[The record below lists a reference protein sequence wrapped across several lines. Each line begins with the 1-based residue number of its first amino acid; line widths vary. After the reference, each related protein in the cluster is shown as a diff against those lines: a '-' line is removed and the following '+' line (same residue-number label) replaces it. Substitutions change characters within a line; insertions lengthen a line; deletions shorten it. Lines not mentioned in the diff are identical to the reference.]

1 MVNKKWHMKVKLWS
15 VRTLIIIFFA
25 ISAITLSQGVVYV
38 QDIVK
43 ERFFSKTKTI
53 SERNYDFTSIGENFD
68 DSKIDED
75 EYEEVE
81 DTGIR
86 TKTGKKFQ
94 PFERESLWSDVLAVL
109 SNIWIT
115 IAFYVIIAISIIY
128 AIYKYIRKKLTKTE
142 IVQEKELITKQTAV
156 RSIKNEKVIHQLE
169 QPLPTDKIRKTL
181 VEWERTLPFHE
192 QRRSYETMQQ
202 WLKRICRTRDI
213 ISLYESVRYGEK
225 TYTDLDV
232 EEIMK
237 WVEGDGKVDT

>member
-1 MVNKKWHMKVKLWS
+1 MVNKKRHMKVKLWS
-15 VRTLIIIFFA
+15 VRTLIILFFA

-43 ERFFSKTKTI
+43 ERFFSENKTI
-53 SERNYDFTSIGENFD
+53 SERNYDFTSINEQFD
-68 DSKIDED
+68 EPERIIDEETGVVDTRTKIDRKIPLFKQENSWND
-75 EYEEVE
+75 ML
-81 DTGIR
+81 
-86 TKTGKKFQ
+86 
-94 PFERESLWSDVLAVL
+94 SVL

-142 IVQEKELITKQTAV
+142 IVQEKESITKQTAV

-225 TYTDLDV
+225 TYTELEV
-232 EEIMK
+232 EKIMK